1 MKRIFLSAF
10 GILTAC
16 TLFAQANAG
25 PVNNNTMNSST
36 TVVETPSNPSELPIQ
51 AEFKYSKETFQEAK
65 QANSIVLHLFDLP
78 DGPALDAFD
87 KTLHFYVDS
96 FTMTVGRYQSSGD
109 RECVVTF
116 KNNKVDFSV
125 LNRLFVSNGISEV
138 TFGGEKMK
146 ASDFFA
152 NY

>member
-1 MKRIFLSAF
+1 MRRIYLSAL
-10 GILTAC
+10 GIVTAC

-25 PVNNNTMNSST
+25 PVNNNTMNVST
-36 TVVETPSNPSELPIQ
+36 TSEETPSNSSQVPIH
-51 AEFKYSKETFQEAK
+51 AEFKYSKGTFQEAK
-65 QANSIVLHLFDLP
+65 QSNSIVLHLLDLP

-87 KTLHFYVDS
+87 KTLDFYADS
-96 FTMTVGRYQSSGD
+96 FTMTVGRYQSNGD
-109 RECVVTF
+109 RECIVTF
-116 KNNKVDFSV
+116 KNNKVDFSI

-138 TFGGEKMK
+138 TFAGEKMK